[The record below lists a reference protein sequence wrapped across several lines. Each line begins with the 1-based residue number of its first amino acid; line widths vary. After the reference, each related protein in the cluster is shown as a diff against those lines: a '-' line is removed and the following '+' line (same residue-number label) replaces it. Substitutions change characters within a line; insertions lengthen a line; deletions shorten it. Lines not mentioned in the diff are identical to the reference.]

1 MDVGD
6 RFPDF
11 VLRDENGEEFDSR
24 MLEGIRHIVYFYPR
38 DNTPGCT
45 KEAVEFTANV
55 PKLMMRNPHSSSA
68 RTAGSR
74 RSGATS
80 RSPGTPT
87 RSRSAPYPTPRRPS
101 ELAHPSRFI
110 NHLNIF

>member
-11 VLRDENGEEFDSR
+11 VLKDENGEEFDSR

-45 KEAVEFTANV
+45 
-55 PKLMMRNPHSSSA
+55 
-68 RTAGSR
+68 
-74 RSGATS
+74 
-80 RSPGTPT
+80 
-87 RSRSAPYPTPRRPS
+87 
-101 ELAHPSRFI
+101 
-110 NHLNIF
+110 